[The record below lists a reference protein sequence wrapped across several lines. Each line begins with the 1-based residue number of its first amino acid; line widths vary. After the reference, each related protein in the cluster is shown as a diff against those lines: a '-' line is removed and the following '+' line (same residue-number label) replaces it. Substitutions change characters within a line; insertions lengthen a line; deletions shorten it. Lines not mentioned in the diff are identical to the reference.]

1 MKLADLEVAI
11 YELMLN
17 KGGRRISMEY
27 EVRFY
32 FAREKL
38 EKLIK
43 KIRNVEGLS
52 MQDRC
57 YEKTLQFDHPC
68 SEMSFYSKEIDGRFR
83 VRITKND
90 TISNCKLSW
99 KRRLFSTT
107 QTDINKEEEVELSIN
122 YNEYE
127 NLMFLIENV
136 LKMKS
141 IESYERFRTI
151 FTNNEVEIAVDEYP
165 FGIAVE
171 IENKSDSE
179 EPQKIVRKWVE
190 KLGMDIKK
198 AYRLSWD
205 DKYSELCKE
214 QKIERYNH
222 VTFDIPMPQVID

>member
-1 MKLADLEVAI
+1 
-11 YELMLN
+11 
-17 KGGRRISMEY
+17 MEY

-90 TISNCKLSW
+90 TISKCKLSW